1 MGNKME
7 IIYKNLTERELDIF
21 IEHNDNF
28 MQYKI

>member
-7 IIYKNLTERELDIF
+7 IIYINLTERELDIF